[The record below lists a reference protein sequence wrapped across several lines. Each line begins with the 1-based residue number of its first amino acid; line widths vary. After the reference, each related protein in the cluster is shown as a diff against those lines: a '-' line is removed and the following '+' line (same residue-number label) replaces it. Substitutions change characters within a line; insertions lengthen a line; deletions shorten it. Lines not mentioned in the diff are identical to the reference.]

1 MVVSAW
7 SGVPDSNSSRR
18 FDARLNWQFNVE
30 LEVQLAGQL
39 TLWQSAGPTFN
50 VFGYGTQVEL
60 TPFRQGFSICEQY
73 TYQGGLRYYIDKERF
88 ENSVSNGFRGRYF
101 TVQYGLSFDRFV
113 KPKHYEQVF
122 MNERNYV
129 GFLVGYLGNINQRI
143 YFNVALGAGIDTY
156 PFYGLGPIVNFN
168 IGYDLWKLPQNL

>member
-1 MVVSAW
+1 MASAM
-7 SGVPDSNSSRR
+7 GQVDDSTSSRR
-18 FDARLNWQFNVE
+18 LNARLNWQFNLE

-50 VFGYGTQVEL
+50 VFGSGTLVEL
-60 TPFRQGFSICEQY
+60 TPFEQGFSICEQY
-73 TYQGGLRYYIDKERF
+73 TYHGGLRYYIDDERF
-88 ENSVSNGFRGRYF
+88 ESSVLNGFRGRYF

-113 KPKHYEQVF
+113 KPKHYEQVS

-129 GFLVGYLGNINQRI
+129 GFLVGYLGNIHQSL

-168 IGYDLWKLPQNL
+168 IGYDLWKLPKTL